1 MRAIGWLATHCR
13 WRASW
18 VLLAAVSIG
27 ACAPGSPPSPSVP
40 AAAAPAVGQAA
51 VGAAAQVTAPGG
63 STARGAAAA
72 PILLPTAPGD
82 TGTPGPHAIGVTVRR
97 LTRSSNTTGEPRA
110 LDTTIWYPATA
121 GAAALPRHER
131 FRAPVDAP
139 PGVAGRPFP
148 VLVNSPGAGGGIGA
162 NSYLN
167 THLASHGFI
176 VVGVQ
181 HPGTTPPPCPFQPCL
196 PTNPD
201 AREWVLE
208 QLANRPDD
216 VRFTLQ
222 SVLELSAAGDSVLAG
237 MLDTERLGMAGGSS
251 GGITALEVVA
261 DDPRFRAVVPMA
273 PAGSPADRRHGRELA
288 AQITLPAM
296 VLAGELDTI
305 PYAEQE
311 AMAAAFPS
319 SAPERWF
326 VGLPRA
332 GHSMLLD
339 WCPDG
344 FPECGPDALPL
355 PHALPLPET
364 HARVNRW
371 VTAFLLRYVA
381 GDARYASLLDPVLA
395 AGDPEVRVG
404 VWRAP

>member
-1 MRAIGWLATHCR
+1 
-13 WRASW
+13 
-18 VLLAAVSIG
+18 
-27 ACAPGSPPSPSVP
+27 
-40 AAAAPAVGQAA
+40 
-51 VGAAAQVTAPGG
+51 
-63 STARGAAAA
+63 
-72 PILLPTAPGD
+72 
-82 TGTPGPHAIGVTVRR
+82 
-97 LTRSSNTTGEPRA
+97 
-110 LDTTIWYPATA
+110 
-121 GAAALPRHER
+121 
-131 FRAPVDAP
+131 
-139 PGVAGRPFP
+139 
-148 VLVNSPGAGGGIGA
+148 
-162 NSYLN
+162 
-167 THLASHGFI
+167 
-176 VVGVQ
+176 
-181 HPGTTPPPCPFQPCL
+181 
-196 PTNPD
+196 
-201 AREWVLE
+201 
-208 QLANRPDD
+208 
-216 VRFTLQ
+216 
-222 SVLELSAAGDSVLAG
+222 
-237 MLDTERLGMAGGSS
+237 
-251 GGITALEVVA
+251 
-261 DDPRFRAVVPMA
+261 MA